1 MIDIKAGETIKELAA
16 KHSIVLFQFSSKDST
31 PCVAIR
37 QRIEEW
43 LSSHEQVE
51 ARHIS
56 IDAHPELAAQ
66 NDVLSFPT
74 VVVYVEGQVAIR
86 ESGYF
91 SLDEIFAKLERLIEL
106 MSSD

>member
-1 MIDIKAGETIKELAA
+1 MIDIRSGETIQELASE
-16 KHSIVLFQFSSKDST
+16 HSIILFQFSSKSCT

-37 QRIEEW
+37 QRLEAW
-43 LSSHEQVE
+43 LSNHEQIE

-56 IDAHPELAAQ
+56 IDEQPELAAQ

-106 MSSD
+106 MS

>member
-1 MIDIKAGETIKELAA
+1 MIDIRSGETIQELASE
-16 KHSIVLFQFSSKDST
+16 HSIILFQFSSKACT

-37 QRIEEW
+37 QRLEVW

-51 ARHIS
+51 SRHIS
-56 IDAHPELAAQ
+56 IDVHPELAAQ

-74 VVVYVEGQVAIR
+74 VVVYIDGQVAIR

-106 MSSD
+106 MS

>member
-1 MIDIKAGETIKELAA
+1 MIDIKSGETIQELVSNY
-16 KHSIVLFQFSSKDST
+16 SIVLFQFSSKSCA

-37 QRIEEW
+37 RRLEAW
-43 LSSHEQVE
+43 LSNHEQVE

-56 IDAHPELAAQ
+56 IDEHPELAAQ

-74 VVVYVEGQVAIR
+74 VVVYIDGQVAIR

-106 MSSD
+106 MS

>member
-1 MIDIKAGETIKELAA
+1 MIDIKAGETIQELVS
-16 KHSIVLFQFSSKDST
+16 KHSIVLLQFSSKACT

-37 QRIEEW
+37 QRIEAW

-56 IDAHPELAAQ
+56 IDEYPELAAQ

-74 VVVYVEGQVAIR
+74 VVVYVEGQVAIH

-91 SLDEIFAKLERLIEL
+91 SLDEIFVKVERLIEL
-106 MSSD
+106 MS

>member
-1 MIDIKAGETIKELAA
+1 MIDIRSGETIQELVSNY
-16 KHSIVLFQFSSKDST
+16 SIVLFQFSSKSCT

-37 QRIEEW
+37 RRLEAW
-43 LSSHEQVE
+43 LSNHEQVE

-56 IDAHPELAAQ
+56 IDEHPELAAQ

-74 VVVYVEGQVAIR
+74 VVVYIDGQVAIR

-91 SLDEIFAKLERLIEL
+91 SLNEIFAKLERLIEL
-106 MSSD
+106 MS

>member
-1 MIDIKAGETIKELAA
+1 MIDIRSGETIQQLVAE
-16 KHSIVLFQFSSKDST
+16 HSIVLFQFSSSTCT

-37 QRIEEW
+37 QRIEVW
-43 LSSHEQVE
+43 LSKHQQVG

-106 MSSD
+106 MS

>member
-1 MIDIKAGETIKELAA
+1 MIDIKAGETIQGLVT
-16 KHSIVLFQFSSKDST
+16 KHSLVLFQFSSESCT

-37 QRIEEW
+37 QRLEAW
-43 LSSHEQVE
+43 LSNHELIE

-56 IDAHPELAAQ
+56 IDEHPELAAQ

-74 VVVYVEGQVAIR
+74 VVVYIDGQVAIR

-91 SLDEIFAKLERLIEL
+91 SLNEIFAKLERLIEL
-106 MSSD
+106 MS

>member
-1 MIDIKAGETIKELAA
+1 MIDINSGETIQELVSE
-16 KHSIVLFQFSSKDST
+16 HSIFLFQFSSKACT

-37 QRIEEW
+37 QRIESW
-43 LSSHEQVE
+43 LSNHEQIE

-56 IDAHPELAAQ
+56 IDEHPELAAQ

-106 MSSD
+106 VS

>member
-1 MIDIKAGETIKELAA
+1 MIDIRSGETIQELASE
-16 KHSIVLFQFSSKDST
+16 HSIILFQFSSKACT

-37 QRIEEW
+37 QRLEVW
-43 LSSHEQVE
+43 LSNHEQIE

-56 IDAHPELAAQ
+56 IDEQPELAAQ

-106 MSSD
+106 MS

>member
-1 MIDIKAGETIKELAA
+1 MIDIKSGETIKDIVSSN
-16 KHSIVLFQFSSKDST
+16 SIVLLQFSSKTCT

-37 QRIEEW
+37 KRIEDW
-43 LSSHEQVE
+43 LEAHEQIE

-56 IDAHPELAAQ
+56 IDEHPELAAQ

-74 VVVYVEGQVAIR
+74 VVVYIEGQVAIH

-91 SLDEIFAKLERLIEL
+91 SLDEIFAKIERLINL
-106 MSSD
+106 M

>member
-1 MIDIKAGETIKELAA
+1 MIDIRSGETIQELASE
-16 KHSIVLFQFSSKDST
+16 HSIILFQFSSKACT

-37 QRIEEW
+37 QRLEVW

-74 VVVYVEGQVAIR
+74 VVVYIDGQVAIC

-106 MSSD
+106 MS

>member
-1 MIDIKAGETIKELAA
+1 MIDIKAEETIQKLVA
-16 KHSIVLFQFSSKDST
+16 KHSIVLFQFSSKACT

-37 QRIEEW
+37 RRIEAW

-56 IDAHPELAAQ
+56 IDEYPELAAQ

-74 VVVYVEGQVAIR
+74 VVVYVEGQVAIH
-86 ESGYF
+86 EAGYF
-91 SLDEIFAKLERLIEL
+91 SLDEIFVKVERLIEL
-106 MSSD
+106 MS

>member
-1 MIDIKAGETIKELAA
+1 MIDIKEGETIQELVS
-16 KHSIVLFQFSSKDST
+16 KHSIVLLQFSSKACT

-37 QRIEEW
+37 QRIEAW

-56 IDAHPELAAQ
+56 IDEYPELAAQ

-74 VVVYVEGQVAIR
+74 VVVYIDGQVAIR

-106 MSSD
+106 MS

>member
-1 MIDIKAGETIKELAA
+1 MIDIKAGETIQELVC
-16 KHSIVLFQFSSKDST
+16 KHSIVLFQFSSKSCT

-37 QRIEEW
+37 QRIEAW
-43 LSSHEQVE
+43 LSNHEQIE

-56 IDAHPELAAQ
+56 IDEQPELAAQ

-74 VVVYVEGQVAIR
+74 VVVYVEGQVAICG
-86 ESGYF
+86 SGYF

-106 MSSD
+106 MS